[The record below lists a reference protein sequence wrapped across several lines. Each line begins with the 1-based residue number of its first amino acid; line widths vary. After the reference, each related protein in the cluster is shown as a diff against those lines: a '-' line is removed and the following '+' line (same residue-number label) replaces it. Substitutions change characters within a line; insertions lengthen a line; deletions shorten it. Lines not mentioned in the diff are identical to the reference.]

1 MTHTKSVPPHAGT
14 WGTWQ
19 SILLGLVL
27 VLAGL
32 VVLRNATAATVASTF
47 IFGVV
52 LLATGMLEVVEAF
65 LTSHW
70 GGFLWRMLVGV
81 LYSVGGGVLIADPL
95 AASVM
100 MTLVFAAALIASGAM
115 RVFLALSNWGRFG
128 WLLLASGIVG
138 ILAGLVILFKWP
150 LSGLWVFGLVVGIDL
165 LLHGVWWVV
174 SGWQER
180 EKFRP
185 SPR

>member
-1 MTHTKSVPPHAGT
+1 MTHIESVPRHAGT

-27 VLAGL
+27 ALAGL

-70 GGFLWRMLVGV
+70 GGFPWRLLVGV
-81 LYSVGGGVLIADPL
+81 LYSIGGGVLIADPL

-100 MTLVFAAALIASGAM
+100 MTLVF
-115 RVFLALSNWGRFG
+115 
-128 WLLLASGIVG
+128 
-138 ILAGLVILFKWP
+138 AGLVILFKWP

-165 LLHGVWWVV
+165 LLHGVWWMV

>member
-1 MTHTKSVPPHAGT
+1 MTQIESAPRDAGT

-52 LLATGMLEVVEAF
+52 LLATGMLEVAEAF
-65 LTSHW
+65 LSTHW
-70 GGFLWRMLVGV
+70 GGFLWRMLIGV
-81 LYSVGGGVLIADPL
+81 LYAIGGGILIADPL

-100 MTLVFAAALIASGAM
+100 MTLVFAAVLIASGAM
-115 RVFLALSNWGRFG
+115 RVLLALSHWGRLG
-128 WLLLASGIVG
+128 WLLLASGAVG

-165 LLHGVWWVV
+165 LLHGVWWMV
-174 SGWQER
+174 SGWQDR
-180 EKFRP
+180 EKLRP